1 MSSKQPFRHPSASS
15 SESISSSWA
24 VRLIN
29 DRRLLVLLIGIVVVA
44 GLSSFAI
51 LPRME
56 DPILTKRVATIVTFL
71 PGADAGR
78 VESMVT
84 EKLEDSLRDIE
95 SIKELRSTSRPGSST
110 IIIELLDQVKE
121 SDSIWSRVRSKIEDT
136 LPQLPENATRPQMD
150 ELDVRAYAKIISLVW
165 DHPGTLDYTTL
176 RRVARR
182 LQDKLQTLNGT
193 EKVDMFSDPG
203 EEVVVRVDTEKA
215 AALGLSTEDI
225 ARQLLRQDA
234 QSAAGQVRGSQIDLS
249 LEVSNQFKD
258 LAAVARADIQAADG
272 RFVRVDSVADIR
284 LEPPSPLPR
293 LGRHG
298 DKPAITLGV
307 LVRQETRIDQWAVKA
322 DRLLEEHAKELP
334 VGLKIEQVMDQS
346 EYVNARLSTLFWNL
360 VMGGLAVW
368 VVILLLMGWRS
379 AMIVSAAL
387 PLTVLAVLFGF
398 RVLNIPIHQMSVTGL
413 IIALGLLIDNAIV
426 VTDEIQKELVR
437 GVNQVQA
444 IIDTV
449 RKLAV
454 PLIGS
459 TLTTVFAFG
468 PIALMPGPAGEF
480 VSSIAYSVIMAVS
493 ASLFFSLTVI
503 ATLSA
508 IFIRLPSQNSG
519 GWRRFWTV
527 GFSSQWLTANYR
539 RVIGFSLQ
547 HPIITFLIW
556 MIIPVLGFAVAP
568 TLKEQFFPPADRD
581 QFHIQVE
588 LGSGASIADTQAIA
602 EKIDKVLAG
611 EAVRQVD
618 WFFGDSAPSFYYNI
632 VATRKSQSQFGQAI
646 VRIASDLN
654 VTEVIRRVQEK
665 LDRAVPEARALVRQ
679 LEQGPPF
686 DAPVEVR
693 IFGPDLEVLREKGEE
708 LRLLLSKVPDILHTS
723 SLLDETLPQVRL
735 TVDAQSASLAGLS
748 PTEIANQV
756 QASLD
761 GRQGG
766 SIIQEMEE
774 LPVRVRANDRS
785 RNDLGGVRSLDLISR
800 DQGGSPTVIPL
811 RAVASTSL
819 EPESGVIVRLDRRRM
834 NEIAGYLT
842 AGTLPAKALNEFQ
855 QRLEATGFK
864 LPVGYE
870 LRYGGEAS
878 KRNDAVGN
886 LMASV
891 GVLMACMVATLVLS
905 LGSFRL
911 ASIIGLVGL
920 LSIGSGMFS
929 LWLGNYPFGFMAI
942 IGTMGLIGVAINDS
956 IVVLISLK
964 EQHGSDASNIEGM
977 VDTVVDCTRH
987 VIATTLTTVA
997 GFTPLVISGG
1007 TFWPPLAVAIS
1018 GGVLFATGIALFLV
1032 PVVYRAV
1039 YCRSAT
1045 GANSRLESNTRSA
1058 EEICEPE
1065 QLSESRQRIQMPIE
1079 EPQVTRV

>member
-1 MSSKQPFRHPSASS
+1 MSSNHPFHHPSALSA
-15 SESISSSWA
+15 EAAASSWA
-24 VRLIN
+24 ARLIN
-29 DRRLLVLLIGIVVVA
+29 DRRMLVLLIGIVVVA
-44 GLSSFAI
+44 GLSSYAI

-121 SDSIWSRVRSKIEDT
+121 SDSIWSRVRSKIEDA

-182 LQDKLQTLNGT
+182 LQDKLQTLPGT

-234 QSAAGQVRGSQIDLS
+234 QNAAGQVRGSQIDLS
-249 LEVSNQFKD
+249 LEVGNQFKD
-258 LAAVARADIQAADG
+258 LAAVAKADIQAADG

-284 LEPPSPLPR
+284 LEPPTPLPR

-298 DKPAITLGV
+298 DQPAITLGV
-307 LVRQETRIDQWAVKA
+307 LVRHETRIDQWAVAA
-322 DRLLEEHAKELP
+322 DRLIQEHAIELP
-334 VGLKIEQVMDQS
+334 AGLKIEQVMDQS
-346 EYVNARLSTLFWNL
+346 EYVNARLETLFWNL

-368 VVILLLMGWRS
+368 VVIFLMMGWRS
-379 AMIVSAAL
+379 AMIVAAAL
-387 PLTVLAVLFGF
+387 PLTILAVLFGF

-437 GVNQVQA
+437 GVNQMQA
-444 IIDTV
+444 IVITI

-454 PLIGS
+454 PLLGS

-480 VSSIAYSVIMAVS
+480 VGSIAYSVIMAVS

-519 GWRRFWTV
+519 GWQRFWNL
-527 GFSSQWLTANYR
+527 GFSNAWLAANYR
-539 RVIGFSLQ
+539 KLVAFSLR
-547 HPIITFLIW
+547 HPTLTFLTL
-556 MIIPVLGFAVAP
+556 MTIPILGFAAAT
-568 TLKEQFFPPADRD
+568 TLQEQFFPPADRD

-588 LGSGASIADTQAIA
+588 LGSGASIVDTQLIA
-602 EKIDKVLAG
+602 NRIDEVLKAEG
-611 EAVRQVD
+611 ILQVD

-632 VATRKSQSQFGQAI
+632 VSTRKSQSQFGQAI
-646 VRIASDLN
+646 VKIAADLN
-654 VTEVIRRVQEK
+654 VTDVIRRVQLK

-686 DAPVEVR
+686 DAPVELR
-693 IFGPDLEVLREKGEE
+693 IFGPDLELLREKGEE
-708 LRLLLSKVPDILHTS
+708 LRLLLSQVPDVLHTS

-735 TVDAQSASLAGLS
+735 DVDAQSASLAGLS

-785 RNDLGGVRSLDLISR
+785 RNDLGGVRSMDLISR
-800 DQGGSPTVIPL
+800 AQGSPSGIPQVIPL

-819 EPESGVIVRLDRRRM
+819 EPESGVIVRLNRRRM

-842 AGTLPAKALNEFQ
+842 AGTLPSTALKEFQ
-855 QRLEATGFK
+855 RRLDATGFD

-870 LRYGGEAS
+870 LSYGGEAS

-891 GVLMACMVATLVLS
+891 GILMAGMVATLVLS

-911 ASIIGLVGL
+911 ASIIGFVGL

-942 IGTMGLIGVAINDS
+942 IGTMGLVGVAINDS

-964 EQHGSDASNIEGM
+964 EHHGSDASNVEGM

-997 GFTPLVISGG
+997 GFTPLIISGG

-1018 GGVLFATGIALFLV
+1018 GGVLFATGIALFMV
-1032 PVVYRAV
+1032 PVAYRAV
-1039 YCRSAT
+1039 YCRCVTAEPRAAGVHTSAYP
-1045 GANSRLESNTRSA
+1045 APQSSA
-1058 EEICEPE
+1058 
-1065 QLSESRQRIQMPIE
+1065 S
-1079 EPQVTRV
+1079 